1 MNSVSFQSKFRD
13 WVWRDF
19 FLFSQLSSSFQSR
32 FSECSPTIIAISLF
46 RVSLSDFG
54 LRSLNSNNQGWGLAV
69 TIKTIADC
77 TTILGR
83 VTYLILDWS
92 ATHLK
97 NEDNYIPLARF
108 PQLFLFFVL
117 WPTLKIPLS
126 CTLYNTTCH
135 TLKQVKQNATNNL
148 TLFFRSAFNALSD
161 GVLRF
166 AHCVAP

>member
-19 FLFSQLSSSFQSR
+19 FFWFSQLSSSFQSR
-32 FSECSPTIIAISLF
+32 FSECSQTIIAISLF
-46 RVSLSDFG
+46 RVSLSDSV
-54 LRSLNSNNQGWGLAV
+54 LRSLYSNNLGWGLAV

-135 TLKQVKQNATNNL
+135 TLKQVKQNAKIDWKL
-148 TLFFRSAFNALSD
+148 TKLIFQSIFSSD
-161 GVLRF
+161 WTEFWLKM
-166 AHCVAP
+166 A